1 MNLLGIDF
9 EDWYHPQLVEPFV
22 PEDKKIPTMFKG
34 LDKILELL
42 KKYDVKATFFVVGEL
57 LNSNPEIL
65 DKILADQ
72 HEIGFHTMKHTRLDS
87 ANYKPIFKKEIKEFD
102 KLTSGK
108 SIGFRAPTFSLN
120 EKSAWIIDEL
130 VNNNYRYD
138 SSIVPTKTSL
148 YGMANAEKSPYK
160 ITSDNLGKNNE
171 NGKLIEFPLL
181 VTKFLGK
188 TIPTAGGFYLR
199 FLPLKIIKN
208 SIRNNEKKE
217 MVSSFYIH
225 SWELTPEHIPK
236 MKLPLKN
243 KFITFHKIEETFS
256 KMEQLFKE
264 FEFTSFNSYLE
275 NNKLDS

>member
-22 PEDKKIPTMFKG
+22 PANKKIPTMFQG

-42 KKYDVKATFFVVGEL
+42 RKYDVKATFFVVGEL
-57 LNSNPEIL
+57 LESNPEIL
-65 DKILADQ
+65 DKILDAE

-87 ANYKPIFKKEIKEFD
+87 PNFKEKFKDEIKQFA
-102 KLTSGK
+102 KITSGK

-120 EKSAWIIDEL
+120 KKSSWVIDEL
-130 VNNNYRYD
+130 VNNNYKYD
-138 SSIVPTKTSL
+138 SSIIPAKTSL
-148 YGMANAEKSPYK
+148 YGMPNAEKSPYK
-160 ITSDNLGKNNE
+160 ITSENLEKNNE

-181 VTKFLGK
+181 VTKILGK

-199 FLPLKIIKN
+199 SLPLKIIKN
-208 SIRNNEKKE
+208 SIKNNEKKE

-225 SWELTPEHIPK
+225 SWELTPEYIPK
-236 MKLPLKN
+236 IKLPLKN
-243 KFITFHKIEETFS
+243 KFITFHKIEKTFS

-264 FEFTSFNSYLE
+264 FKFTSF
-275 NNKLDS
+275 DSHL

>member
-9 EDWYHPQLVEPFV
+9 EDWYHPELVEQFIP
-22 PEDKKIPTMFKG
+22 KNKRIPTMFKG

-42 KKYDVKATFFVVGEL
+42 KKYEIKATFFVVGEL
-57 LNSNPEIL
+57 LYSNPEIL

-87 ANYKPIFKKEIKEFD
+87 VNFKPIFKKEIKEFG

-108 SIGFRAPTFSLN
+108 SIGFRAPTFSIN
-120 EKSAWIIDEL
+120 KKSSWIIDEL

-138 SSIVPTKTSL
+138 SSIIPAKTRL
-148 YGMANAEKSPYK
+148 YGMPNAEKVPYK
-160 ITSDNLGKNNE
+160 ITSKNLEKNNE
-171 NGKLIEFPLL
+171 DGKLIEFPLL
-181 VTKFLGK
+181 VTKILGK

-199 FLPLKIIKN
+199 SLPLKIIKN
-208 SIRNNEKKE
+208 SIRSNEKKE

-225 SWELTPEHIPK
+225 SWELTPEYIPK

-243 KFITFHKIEETFS
+243 RFITFYKIEKTFS

-264 FEFTSFNSYLE
+264 FKFTSFDSYF
-275 NNKLDS
+275 KKQ